1 MIEAIGLRG
10 METTDPS
17 SADANRDSGSEAPT
31 LRERLLARLER
42 VTLVPGELRI
52 AFRSGEDGE
61 VPSLLLV
68 PFKPSRGRARRVI
81 VDPAGSDDAAPMTG
95 AQRARLMQ
103 GIANGRRWLDELV
116 RGTMADTTAIAARE
130 GCSER
135 HVRMVLNLAF
145 LPPNIVRAAVEG
157 TLPAGHGVVSLS
169 DPPLVWTAA

>member
-1 MIEAIGLRG
+1 MTPSSSRSRGPLYRYYISRPATEGRRGEAAGLFRVSAPEIEARVIEAIGLRG

-81 VDPAGSDDAAPMTG
+81 VDP
-95 AQRARLMQ
+95 
-103 GIANGRRWLDELV
+103 RRV
-116 RGTMADTTAIAARE
+116 G
-130 GCSER
+130 
-135 HVRMVLNLAF
+135 
-145 LPPNIVRAAVEG
+145 
-157 TLPAGHGVVSLS
+157 
-169 DPPLVWTAA
+169 